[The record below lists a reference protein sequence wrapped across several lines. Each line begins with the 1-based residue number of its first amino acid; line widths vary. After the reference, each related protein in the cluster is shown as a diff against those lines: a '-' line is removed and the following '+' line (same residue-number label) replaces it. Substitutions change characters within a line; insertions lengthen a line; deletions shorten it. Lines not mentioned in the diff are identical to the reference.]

1 MAKKRVM
8 SGMRPTGALHLGHY
22 LGVLRNWV
30 RLQDEYDCFFAIVDW
45 HALTTG
51 FNDTT
56 RLRENTY
63 EVLLDWLACGID
75 PEKATIYVQS
85 AVPEIAELALL
96 LGMVTPMNWLQRNPT
111 IKEQISELH
120 LDEDRVG
127 YGLLGYPVLQAADIM
142 MFLGNLVPVGKDQL
156 PHVELTRD
164 IARRFNHL
172 YGEVFPEPQPL
183 LAESPLII
191 GTDGRKMSKSYGNTI
206 PIAAPAEEIRQR
218 VMSMITDP
226 ARQRRNDPGHPEVCT
241 LFANWIMLGAPVVE
255 EVART
260 CRLGTLG
267 CVDDKKHL
275 AAYLDET
282 LAPIRERRQ
291 RYAEQPELLDRVL
304 AEGNARARRVA
315 QETMVLVRKAMRLNA
330 FTGGGHGLAPA
341 LAENPV

>member
-1 MAKKRVM
+1 MAGKRVM

-22 LGVLRNWV
+22 LGVLRNWE
-30 RLQDEYDCFFAIVDW
+30 RLQGSYDCYFAIVDW

-51 FNDTT
+51 FQDTS

-75 PEKATIYVQS
+75 PERATIYVQS

-96 LGMVTPMNWLQRNPT
+96 LGMVTPMNWLTRNPT
-111 IKEQISELH
+111 VKEQIQELH
-120 LDEDRVG
+120 LDEERVG
-127 YGLLGYPVLQAADIM
+127 YGLVGYPVLQAADIL
-142 MFLGNLVPVGKDQL
+142 MFRGDLVPVGKDQL
-156 PHVELTRD
+156 PHLELTRD

-183 LAESPLII
+183 LSESPLII

-206 PIAAPAEEIRQR
+206 PIAAGADEILQR
-218 VMSMITDP
+218 VMGMITDP

-241 LFANWIMLGAPVVE
+241 LFGNWLMLGASNVE

-275 AAYLDET
+275 AAHLADL
-282 LAPIRERRQ
+282 LAPIRERRE
-291 RYAEQPELLDRVL
+291 RYASQPQLLERVL
-304 AEGNARARRVA
+304 AEGNARARAKAR
-315 QETMVLVRKAMRLNA
+315 ETISAVREAMRL
-330 FTGGGHGLAPA
+330 FDFSKGHGLTPA
-341 LAENPV
+341 LAEDPV